1 MRNLK
6 RALSLTLASVMLLGM
21 MVIGTSAVAGY
32 SDVDVNDNVEAIE
45 VLQAVEV
52 MVGDDRGFGPDR
64 PVTRA
69 EMAVVMGKL
78 LNLDYNYYVST
89 CPFADVSGNYEW
101 ARGWVGACAA
111 NGIVSGRGD
120 GIYDPGA
127 TVTAIEAASMMMR
140 ALGYFKY
147 TEDYNDGFVLVTVRQ
162 GNQIGLFNGVGSDG
176 STPMTRNQVAQMA
189 LNALRSEMVDF
200 TGTLGVELNGV
211 KVNYRAEYTSR
222 TSTEKKY
229 NAIEGRTSDVASD
242 ANHKG
247 QYYVQLGEELYD
259 GKLRLNNSATDAFG
273 RPSRHWEYDGKA
285 IGTYMKKELLDK
297 EWTTEVTGKD
307 LYDLLGSDTI
317 KNYDFDVTIDGV
329 SIDEKTGTT
338 DNNTVLKDGTNNSGK
353 PYFDETFMAKTYKSG
368 VGGTGKG
375 VLTQVFVNADTKEV
389 DVAVINTYLAKA
401 TADYNT
407 KKDEAKFDVYALT
420 HVNSGNDAVYY
431 KYADACKNTAKNAE
445 PLSISSDDFDIA
457 EDVKKDDIVLVTVAN
472 GEIKT
477 VSEPQVLSAVTLN
490 GFSKDSYVVA
500 EGTQYDYNT
509 TVDYDP
515 DTLDDYTGTTQQLK
529 NTQYDVYLD
538 QYGYLIGVKVVDA
551 VNNYIFVTGIDQGA
565 SDRKNKTA
573 EASGILLDGTFI
585 EFTMDTKNSVSY
597 WAHGEMN
604 QNDKT
609 GAGKGGFGGGSLWNT
624 WCTYTVDKDGVY
636 TLKEVK
642 DWDAMKAAGS
652 KEKAGQSRD
661 MNYNDKAID
670 DKHVSLR
677 AYSVA
682 GDVDKYVYGNDK
694 SVYIVPELD
703 NVVAATTIGAS
714 DIQNPKDSA
723 AGDDSHD
730 GTTYA
735 TAINANQDRVGI
747 ISGVDSVT
755 TGIANVNLK
764 TYASITDIQT
774 ATGLSPATAYPGFVY
789 TLFDND
795 GYVIAAIVLGQD
807 DGTTKNLVY
816 SHKSDIKDEHYSSA
830 DDEWTWTRDV
840 IFNGEE
846 ITLTEK
852 GSSISVLEDMDQN
865 VWYEIT
871 YKANGTV
878 KDAKYAYYTEDG
890 KLIGATPSD
899 SSTTPKGPALTP
911 TTGIAAGAAGS
922 FVDKIEWLENAIN
935 NSDKS
940 TVLYEEV
947 WGKLTDANGTE
958 NEDAS
963 STAKAKMTVAP
974 SLKESTLYVDTVA
987 SKGFYVSKDVKS
999 VLIQKNDGKSNTEWG
1014 TGTGDLENMLE
1025 DLNYDATK
1033 GYQFKISAILTNGR
1047 ATTVI
1052 IHDWNETGATPDGSH
1067 GGGDGDDS
1075 NVSIE
1080 GNAVTYTVPAG
1091 EPVPSAKK
1099 VRDDVLAA
1107 LGEEWDPTNNGN
1119 KDSFVSGSG
1128 GVDYVLTVGGIS
1140 YDITIDNSANTP
1152 FTVTLDATSVT
1163 DYSEKAAKTA
1173 IAGESV
1179 SYVVEQVTAANLAL
1193 GATVNVTGT
1202 PAGTTF
1208 NASVTKAGVTG
1219 AAATYADANIAS
1231 ESDFNAKKDS
1241 LFTESGGVY
1250 TPVGASDNYVA
1261 GTTYYEIDTA
1271 AVPAVKGE
1279 ITITFTMP
1287 AEAVEITGITVTP

>member
-1 MRNLK
+1 
-6 RALSLTLASVMLLGM
+6 
-21 MVIGTSAVAGY
+21 
-32 SDVDVNDNVEAIE
+32 
-45 VLQAVEV
+45 
-52 MVGDDRGFGPDR
+52 
-64 PVTRA
+64 
-69 EMAVVMGKL
+69 MGLL

-111 NGIVSGRGD
+111 NGIVSGRGE

-147 TEDYNDGFVLVTVRQ
+147 AEDYNDGFVLVTVRQ

-317 KNYDFDVTIDGV
+317 KNYSFDVTIDGV

-420 HVNSGNDAVYY
+420 HANSGNDAVYY

-445 PLSISSDDFDIA
+445 TLAISSDDFDIA

-472 GEIKT
+472 GEIMSIAQPE
-477 VSEPQVLSAVTLN
+477 VISAATLN

-500 EGTQYDYNT
+500 EGTKYEYNT

-565 SDRKNKTA
+565 SNRKNKTA
-573 EASGILLDGTFI
+573 EASGILLDGTFV
-585 EFTMDTKNSVSY
+585 EFTMDTKESVNY
-597 WAHGEMN
+597 WAHAEMN
-604 QNDKT
+604 HNDKT
-609 GAGKGGFGGGSLWNT
+609 GAGKGGFGGGPLWNT

-642 DWDAMKAAGS
+642 GWDELHADGS

-677 AYSVA
+677 AFSFA
-682 GDVDKYVYGNDK
+682 SASGTGADKYVYGNDK
-694 SVYIVPELD
+694 TVYIVPELD
-703 NVVAATTIGAS
+703 EVVSDTTIAGNTI
-714 DIQNPKDSA
+714 DNPKNN
-723 AGDDSHD
+723 G
-730 GTTYA
+730 GTDKSNVGTAKA
-735 TAINANQDRVGI
+735 TAITANSTRVGI
-747 ISGVDSVT
+747 ISGVESIT
-755 TGIANVNLK
+755 TGVGNVNLK
-764 TYASITDIQT
+764 TYENVTAIEN
-774 ATGLSPATAYPGFVY
+774 ATGNNIANPGFVY
-789 TLFDND
+789 TLFDKD
-795 GYVIAAIVLGQD
+795 GYVIAAIVLGED

-830 DDEWTWTRDV
+830 DDEWTWTRNV

-865 VWYEIT
+865 VWYEVT
-871 YKANGTV
+871 YKADGTV

-890 KLIGATPSD
+890 KQVGNTPST
-899 SSTTPKGPALTP
+899 SSTTPKGPAMALASKLSSTP
-911 TTGIAAGAAGS
+911 GD
-922 FVDKIEWLENAIN
+922 FVDAIEDLEYAIN
-935 NSDKS
+935 DGKNDG
-940 TVLYEEV
+940 TTLYEQV
-947 WGKLTDANGTE
+947 WGIGRGNATSNNSTQLTKGN
-958 NEDAS
+958 
-963 STAKAKMTVAP
+963 AP
-974 SLKESTLYVDTVA
+974 SLKESTLYVNTDA

-1014 TGTGDLENMLE
+1014 NGTSDLENMLG
-1025 DLNYDATK
+1025 DLNLTAD
-1033 GYQFKISAILTNGR
+1033 GYCFKISAILTNGR

-1075 NVSIE
+1075 NVTIT
-1080 GNAVTYTVPAG
+1080 GNNVTYTVPAG

-1140 YDITIDNSANTP
+1140 YNITIDNSANTP
-1152 FTVTLDATSVT
+1152 FTVTLDTTSVT

-1179 SYVVEQVTAANLAL
+1179 SYVVEQVTADNLATT
-1193 GATVNVTGT
+1193 ATVAVTGT
-1202 PAGTTF
+1202 PAGTSFSAT
-1208 NASVTKAGVTG
+1208 VTKAGVAGSAATYKAATVADEADFNARKAAGTLFKDNTG
-1219 AAATYADANIAS
+1219 AALGDTDVY
-1231 ESDFNAKKDS
+1231 DS
-1241 LFTESGGVY
+1241 T
-1250 TPVGASDNYVA
+1250 A
-1261 GTTYYEIDTA
+1261 TYYEIDAA

-1287 AEAVEITGITVTP
+1287 GEAVKITGIAVTP

>member
-21 MVIGTSAVAGY
+21 MVIGTSAAAGY
-32 SDVDVNDNVEAIE
+32 DDVKENDNVEAIE

-147 TEDYNDGFVLVTVRQ
+147 AEDYNDGFVLVTVRQ
-162 GNQIGLFNGVGSDG
+162 GNQIGIFNGVGSDG

-259 GKLRLNNSATDAFG
+259 GKLRLNNGATDAFG

-317 KNYDFDVTIDGV
+317 KNYSFDITIDGV

-338 DNNTVLKDGTNNSGK
+338 DNNTVLKTGANSGA

-445 PLSISSDDFDIA
+445 TLAISSDDFDIA

-472 GEIKT
+472 GEIMSIAQPE
-477 VSEPQVLSAVTLN
+477 VISAATLN

-500 EGTQYDYNT
+500 EGTKYEYNT

-565 SDRKNKTA
+565 SNRKNKTA
-573 EASGILLDGTFI
+573 EASGILLDGTFV
-585 EFTMDTKNSVSY
+585 EFTMDTKESVNY
-597 WAHGEMN
+597 WAHAEMN
-604 QNDKT
+604 HNDKT
-609 GAGKGGFGGGSLWNT
+609 DAGKGGFGGGPLWNT

-661 MNYNDKAID
+661 MQYSDKAID

-677 AYSVA
+677 AFSVTDDA
-682 GDVDKYVYGNDK
+682 DKYVYGNDK
-694 SVYIVPELD
+694 TVYIVPELD
-703 NVVAATTIGAS
+703 EVVSDTDITLGKIDNPKNFDNDEASNEGTATT
-714 DIQNPKDSA
+714 SA
-723 AGDDSHD
+723 V
-730 GTTYA
+730 
-735 TAINANQDRVGI
+735 TANSTRVGI
-747 ISGVDSVT
+747 ISGVESIT
-755 TGIANVNLK
+755 TGVGNVNLK
-764 TYASITDIQT
+764 TYENVAAIET
-774 ATGLSPATAYPGFVY
+774 ATGNDKANPGFVY
-789 TLFDND
+789 TLFDKD
-795 GYVIAAIVLGQD
+795 GYVIAAIVLGED

-852 GSSISVLEDMDQN
+852 GSSISVLEDMKQN
-865 VWYEIT
+865 AWYEVT

-878 KDAKYAYYTEDG
+878 KDAKYAYYTEG
-890 KLIGATPSD
+890 GMLIGATLSS
-899 SSTTPKGPALTP
+899 SSTTPKGPAMTLASKPDT
-911 TTGIAAGAAGS
+911 AGD
-922 FVDKIEWLENAIN
+922 FVNAIEN
-935 NSDKS
+935 LEYAINDNKNDG
-940 TVLYEEV
+940 TTLYEQV
-947 WGKLTDANGTE
+947 WGIGRGNATDRNSTKLTKDN
-958 NEDAS
+958 
-963 STAKAKMTVAP
+963 AP
-974 SLKESTLYVDTVA
+974 SLKESTLYVNTDA

-1014 TGTGDLENMLE
+1014 NGTSDLENMLG
-1025 DLNYDATK
+1025 DLNLTAD
-1033 GYQFKISAILTNGR
+1033 GYCFKISAILTNGR

-1075 NVSIE
+1075 NVSII
-1080 GNAVTYTVPAG
+1080 GNDVTYTVPAG

-1152 FTVTLDATSVT
+1152 FAVKLGAGVTAYAQKSAT
-1163 DYSEKAAKTA
+1163 TA

-1179 SYVVEQVTAANLAL
+1179 SYVVEQVAAANLAL

-1219 AAATYADANIAS
+1219 AAATYANANIAS

-1250 TPVGASDNYVA
+1250 TPVGASDSYAA

-1287 AEAVEITGITVTP
+1287 GGAVEITGITTP

>member
-1 MRNLK
+1 
-6 RALSLTLASVMLLGM
+6 
-21 MVIGTSAVAGY
+21 
-32 SDVDVNDNVEAIE
+32 
-45 VLQAVEV
+45 
-52 MVGDDRGFGPDR
+52 
-64 PVTRA
+64 
-69 EMAVVMGKL
+69 
-78 LNLDYNYYVST
+78 
-89 CPFADVSGNYEW
+89 
-101 ARGWVGACAA
+101 
-111 NGIVSGRGD
+111 
-120 GIYDPGA
+120 
-127 TVTAIEAASMMMR
+127 
-140 ALGYFKY
+140 
-147 TEDYNDGFVLVTVRQ
+147 
-162 GNQIGLFNGVGSDG
+162 
-176 STPMTRNQVAQMA
+176 MA

-317 KNYDFDVTIDGV
+317 KNYSFDITIDGV

-338 DNNTVLKDGTNNSGK
+338 DNNTVLKTGANSGA

-445 PLSISSDDFDIA
+445 TLAISSDDFDIA

-472 GEIKT
+472 GEIMSIAQPE
-477 VSEPQVLSAVTLN
+477 VISAATLN

-500 EGTQYDYNT
+500 EGTKYEYNT

-565 SDRKNKTA
+565 SNRKNKTA

-585 EFTMDTKNSVSY
+585 EFTMDTKESVSF
-597 WAHGEMN
+597 WKHGEMN
-604 QNDKT
+604 HNDDAT
-609 GAGKGGFGGGSLWNT
+609 ATKGGFGGGPLWNT

-642 DWDAMKAAGS
+642 GWDELHADGS

-661 MNYNDKAID
+661 MNYNNKAID

-677 AYSVA
+677 AFSFASASGA
-682 GDVDKYVYGNDK
+682 GADKYVYGNDK
-694 SVYIVPELD
+694 TVYIVPELD
-703 NVVAATTIGAS
+703 EVVSDTNIAGNTI
-714 DIQNPKDSA
+714 DNPKDN
-723 AGDDSHD
+723 D
-730 GTTYA
+730 GTDESNLGTA
-735 TAINANQDRVGI
+735 NTTAITANSTRVGI
-747 ISGVDSVT
+747 ISGVDSIT
-755 TGIANVNLK
+755 TGVGNVNLK
-764 TYASITDIQT
+764 TFKDVDAIEDASGNNI
-774 ATGLSPATAYPGFVY
+774 ANPGFVY
-789 TLFDND
+789 TLFDKD
-795 GYVIAAIVLGQD
+795 GYVIAAIVLGED

-830 DDEWTWTRDV
+830 DDEWTWTRNV

-865 VWYEIT
+865 VWYEVT
-871 YKANGTV
+871 YKADGTV
-878 KDAKYAYYTEDG
+878 KSAKHAWYDEAG
-890 KLIGATPSD
+890 KKVGND
-899 SSTTPKGPALTP
+899 
-911 TTGIAAGAAGS
+911 AAGS
-922 FVDKIEWLENAIN
+922 TAKTDYAVALERTTDNTANNAHDFVDKIEWVENAIN

-940 TVLYEEV
+940 TVLYEQV
-947 WGKLTDANGTE
+947 WGIGGGNADVGNSTKLTKDN
-958 NEDAS
+958 
-963 STAKAKMTVAP
+963 AP
-974 SLKESTLYVDTVA
+974 SLKESTLYVNTDA

-1014 TGTGDLENMLE
+1014 NGTSDLENMLG
-1025 DLNYDATK
+1025 DLNLTAD
-1033 GYQFKISAILTNGR
+1033 GYCFKISAILTNGR

-1075 NVSIE
+1075 NVSII
-1080 GNAVTYTVPAG
+1080 GNDVTYTVPAG

-1179 SYVVEQVTAANLAL
+1179 SYVVKQKVA
-1193 GATVNVTGT
+1193 GDMATTSTVAVTGT
-1202 PAGTTF
+1202 PAGTSFSAT
-1208 NASVTKAGVTG
+1208 VTKAGEDAV
-1219 AAATYADANIAS
+1219 AATYEADASVDATNF
-1231 ESDFNAKKDS
+1231 DDKKAD
-1241 LFTESGGVY
+1241 LFTEAGGTY
-1250 TPVGASDNYVA
+1250 TPVASGDTFAA
-1261 GTTYYEIDTA
+1261 GTTYYVIKTPAKA
-1271 AVPAVKGE
+1271 AVEGE

-1287 AEAVEITGITVTP
+1287 GEAVKITGITVTP

>member
-21 MVIGTSAVAGY
+21 MVIGTSAAAGY
-32 SDVDVNDNVEAIE
+32 DDVKETDNVEAIE

-147 TEDYNDGFVLVTVRQ
+147 AEDYNDGFVLVTVRQ
-162 GNQIGLFNGVGSDG
+162 GNQIGIFNGVGSDG

-317 KNYDFDVTIDGV
+317 KNYSFDITIDGV

-338 DNNTVLKDGTNNSGK
+338 DNNTVLKTGANSGA

-445 PLSISSDDFDIA
+445 TLAISSDDFDIA

-472 GEIKT
+472 GEIMSIAQPE
-477 VSEPQVLSAVTLN
+477 VISAATLN

-500 EGTQYDYNT
+500 EGTKYEYNT

-565 SDRKNKTA
+565 SNRKNKTA
-573 EASGILLDGTFI
+573 EASGILLDGTFV
-585 EFTMDTKNSVSY
+585 EFTMDTKESVNY
-597 WAHGEMN
+597 WAHAEMN
-604 QNDKT
+604 HNDKT
-609 GAGKGGFGGGSLWNT
+609 DAGKGGFGGGPLWNT

-661 MNYNDKAID
+661 MQYSDKAID

-677 AYSVA
+677 AFSVTDDA
-682 GDVDKYVYGNDK
+682 DKYVYGNDK
-694 SVYIVPELD
+694 TVYIVPELD
-703 NVVAATTIGAS
+703 EVVSDTDITLGKIDNPKNFDNDEASNEGTATT
-714 DIQNPKDSA
+714 SA
-723 AGDDSHD
+723 V
-730 GTTYA
+730 
-735 TAINANQDRVGI
+735 TANSTRVGI
-747 ISGVDSVT
+747 ISGVESIT
-755 TGIANVNLK
+755 TGVGNVNLK
-764 TYASITDIQT
+764 TYENVAAIET
-774 ATGLSPATAYPGFVY
+774 ATGNDKANPGFVY
-789 TLFDND
+789 TLFDKD
-795 GYVIAAIVLGQD
+795 GYVIAAIVLGED

-852 GSSISVLEDMDQN
+852 GSSISVLEDMKQN
-865 VWYEIT
+865 AWYEVT

-878 KDAKYAYYTEDG
+878 KDAKYAYYTEG
-890 KLIGATPSD
+890 GMLIGATLSS
-899 SSTTPKGPALTP
+899 SSTTPKGPAMTLASKPDT
-911 TTGIAAGAAGS
+911 AGD
-922 FVDKIEWLENAIN
+922 FVNAIEN
-935 NSDKS
+935 LEYAINDNKNDG
-940 TVLYEEV
+940 TTLYEQV
-947 WGKLTDANGTE
+947 WGIGRGNATDRNSTKLTKDN
-958 NEDAS
+958 
-963 STAKAKMTVAP
+963 AP
-974 SLKESTLYVDTVA
+974 SLKESTLYVNTDA

-1014 TGTGDLENMLE
+1014 NGTSDLENMLG
-1025 DLNYDATK
+1025 DLNLTAD
-1033 GYQFKISAILTNGR
+1033 GYCFKISAILTNGR

-1075 NVSIE
+1075 NVSII
-1080 GNAVTYTVPAG
+1080 GNDVTYTVPAG

-1152 FTVTLDATSVT
+1152 FAVKLGAGVTAYAQKSAT
-1163 DYSEKAAKTA
+1163 TA

-1179 SYVVEQVTAANLAL
+1179 SYVVEQVAAANLAL

-1219 AAATYADANIAS
+1219 AAATYANANIAS

-1250 TPVGASDNYVA
+1250 TPVGASDSYAA

-1287 AEAVEITGITVTP
+1287 GGAVEITGITTP